1 MPQASAPTTWRQRLY
16 RILEAGNSDEPLG
29 LLFDRLMVVLIVA
42 NVAAVTL
49 ETVDSLYAEYQRA
62 FHLFEFVSVL
72 IFTAEYLAR
81 LWVAPDH
88 LPYAKLPPW
97 MARARHALE
106 PYSVIDFLSFA
117 PFWLALLFPGID
129 LRMLRILRL
138 LRLLKLARYS
148 PALAS
153 LGRVLLQERRAL
165 GAAVFIMSVL
175 LVLGSAAM
183 YHLEHHAQPDKFGS
197 IPDAMWWS
205 IAALTTVGFGD
216 VVPITTAGKAVGGVI
231 MVLGLGMFAL
241 PVGIIAS
248 GFASEIHRRE
258 FVVSWGMVA
267 RVPLFAKLDA
277 VAVSRVAQLLRSR
290 MAMPGSLVTRAGE
303 RADAM
308 YFIAAG
314 EVEVMVQPQPV
325 VLQEG
330 DFFGEVGLLRD
341 TVRSA
346 TVRALTQV
354 RLLVLEVDDFH
365 RLMAEDENLRQAVES
380 LAAERMASFN
390 EVARSA
396 GEPA

>member
-1 MPQASAPTTWRQRLY
+1 MAEARPHPTWRQRLY
-16 RILEAGNSDEPLG
+16 RILEAGNPDEPIG
-29 LLFDRLMVVLIVA
+29 MVVDRLMVILIVA

-49 ETVDSLYAEYQRA
+49 ETVESLHEEYRQA
-62 FHLFEFVSVL
+62 FHLFEVISVL

-81 LWVAPDH
+81 LWVAPEH
-88 LPYAKLPPW
+88 LPYSRMPAW
-97 MARARHALE
+97 RARLRYMRE
-106 PYSVIDFLSFA
+106 PYSIIDILSFA
-117 PFWLALLFPGID
+117 PFWIALLIPGVD
-129 LRMLRILRL
+129 LRVLRILRL

-153 LGRVLLQERRAL
+153 LGRVIVQERRAL
-165 GAAVFIMSVL
+165 GAAVFIMAVL
-175 LVLGSAAM
+175 LILGSTAM
-183 YHLEHHAQPDKFGS
+183 YHLERHAQPDKFAS

-216 VVPITTAGKAVGGVI
+216 VVPITAAGKAVGGVI

-290 MAMPGSLVTRAGE
+290 VAQPGSLITRAGMP
-303 RADAM
+303 ADAM
-308 YFIAAG
+308 FFIAGG
-314 EVEVMVQPQPV
+314 EVEVMVQPSPIT
-325 VLQEG
+325 LQEG
-330 DFFGEVGLLRD
+330 DFFGEVGLLQHS
-341 TVRSA
+341 VRTA
-346 TVRALTQV
+346 TVRAMTQV

-365 RLMAEDENLRQAVES
+365 RLMAEDDSLRKAVEAI
-380 LAAERMASFN
+380 AAERAASTA
-390 EVARSA
+390 EMPVV
-396 GEPA
+396 EPA